1 MSGAASAVA
10 LTAAVYLLVVIVP
23 GLVIGLASGIRGW
36 LLAAAAPVL
45 TYGVIGI
52 FGPLAPMI
60 GVRWNALTLL
70 TASVLCAVAAHG
82 VRRLF
87 RMPDAARPRVTL
99 DWPRPRHWMMAGAVA
114 IATGVG
120 LLAMLRASGFT
131 AIPQWWDA
139 EFHANAVRFI
149 ADTGDSSPAA
159 LAAIN
164 STGSSSFFYPNAYH
178 VLDAT
183 VAQIGGWPIP
193 QVLDVSNGFQVG
205 LFSLSISVLVAEI
218 TKRPGLAAAT
228 ALLACAFT
236 QFPYDTL
243 TWGPLFPFTA
253 GVALSPAFLALL
265 SRVLTSPTS
274 GTIIATA
281 LAGIG
286 LTAVHPSITV
296 AAAIPAALF
305 LAQRWI
311 RARKVPAADLRT
323 LLLVAVVG
331 GVAGVF
337 QVLGVLTATGGAAVT
352 WTPGL
357 NVPDAAAQFV
367 TGSRSTGLPA
377 VWLIALCVAG
387 LVGLFLL
394 GGVTKLI
401 WWLLG
406 GAVFGVLFVLDATS
420 AAPWV
425 QAITRPWWNDSW
437 RLYAIGAMGL
447 VVLAAVG
454 LVTVADLLSRA
465 GAAAALGRRAG
476 GGRAAGDHRHQG
488 PLPEPQHPA
497 ARRRVPRRAGGHAHR
512 AGRDAG
518 AGQAGPG
525 RVDGDERPVRRLAVD
540 VGAGRRAPGVRARP
554 DLPERRRGG
563 RPAAAAP
570 VPELQPPG
578 HRPGRAGVGAELHI
592 IRYVFLSD
600 GSITGSTA
608 GHSPGLTGLDQVK
621 GLRLVFRNSQAEIY
635 QVTSQIVDG

>member
-454 LVTVADLLSRA
+454 LVTVADLLSR
-465 GAAAALGRRAG
+465 L
-476 GGRAAGDHRHQG
+476 
-488 PLPEPQHPA
+488 
-497 ARRRVPRRAGGHAHR
+497 VPRLPSAVVLAVVALLVIIATKGLYLNRNT
-512 AGRDAG
+512 
-518 AGQAGPG
+518 Q
-525 RVDGDERPVRRLAVD
+525 RLAVAFPD
-540 VGAGRRAPGVRARP
+540 GPVVTHTEQAAMLELAKLAPAGSMVMNDPYDGSPWMWALAGVHPVFGHAPIFPNDAEAVGPQRLHLFQSFNRLDTDPAVRASVR
-554 DLPERRRGG
+554 
-563 RPAAAAP
+563 
-570 VPELQPPG
+570 
-578 HRPGRAGVGAELHI
+578 ELH